1 MTAAVTGIGG
11 ELTRA
16 REARGLALADVAQS
30 LKFAPRQLEALEAE
44 RFDLLPGGT
53 FARGMVRSYARL
65 LKLDPEPLVNRLG
78 EQVDAS
84 NTERMA
90 ERYREPVPFSDSARR
105 STVIYLGLSLLVLV
119 AVALFAYQWMR
130 ERTAPRKPAAAPVAK
145 APPKAAPRM
154 VADKTEK
161 AEKAEKAEEPRVAEA
176 PKKTEAAKKPDVAK
190 KPEAAK
196 PLESTKKP
204 EALLKP
210 STGVH
215 RLVLRIDREAWI
227 EVRDGAERLL
237 ISSLNPAGT
246 ERVVQGRAPFSL
258 VIGNAQHVRVIY
270 DDRPVDLSPYV
281 KVEVARLTLQ

>member
-1 MTAAVTGIGG
+1 MTDASGIGV
-11 ELTRA
+11 ELRTA
-16 REARGLALADVAQS
+16 REALGLGLGQVAQQ
-30 LKFAPRQLEALEAE
+30 LKFAPRQLEALEEE
-44 RFDLLPGGT
+44 RFDQLPGGT

-145 APPKAAPRM
+145 APPKAAPRT

>member
-1 MTAAVTGIGG
+1 MTQAATGIGG
-11 ELTRA
+11 ELARA

-30 LKFAPRQLEALEAE
+30 LKFAPRQLEALEQE

-65 LKLDPEPLVNRLG
+65 LKLDAEALLGRLG
-78 EQVDAS
+78 EQPDAS

-105 STVIYLGLSLLVLV
+105 STLIYLGLSLVVLAAAGV
-119 AVALFAYQWMR
+119 FAYQWMH
-130 ERTAPRKPAAAPVAK
+130 ERTAPKKPGAAPVARV
-145 APPKAAPRM
+145 PPKASPRPLVESAP
-154 VADKTEK
+154 VAAIEK
-161 AEKAEKAEEPRVAEA
+161 PALEKKMEAEKKAEA
-176 PKKTEAAKKPDVAK
+176 PKKPAAMSKP
-190 KPEAAK
+190 AA
-196 PLESTKKP
+196 
-204 EALLKP
+204 
-210 STGVH
+210 GVH
-215 RLVLRIDREAWI
+215 RLVLRIEREAWI

-246 ERVVQGRAPFSL
+246 ERVVQGRPPFSL

-270 DDRPVDLSPYV
+270 DDRPVDLLPYV